1 MPNAQFDLNAI
12 SETLPYGWAYFDQP
26 DVNSLY
32 DLISIDA
39 AVLEYGISRST
50 IFRLIKE
57 GLARYRRQGDR
68 KTYVSRSQLE
78 EMTAFRRVD

>member
-1 MPNAQFDLNAI
+1 MTAD
-12 SETLPYGWAYFDQP
+12 
-26 DVNSLY
+26 Y